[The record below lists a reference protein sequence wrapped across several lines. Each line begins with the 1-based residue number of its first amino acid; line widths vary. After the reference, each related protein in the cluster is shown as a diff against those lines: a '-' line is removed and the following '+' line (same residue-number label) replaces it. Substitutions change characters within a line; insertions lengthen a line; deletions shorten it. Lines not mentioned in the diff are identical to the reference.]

1 MIRAAVIWLA
11 LAGPGVAED
20 LRAAPA
26 YYTDTVFAVSMAEAL
41 AKGCTALGLNFY
53 EVQTQ
58 LESLEAQL
66 GDDGFD
72 TDAPFE
78 QMVDPTSVFAGMQQN
93 FLAKYPI
100 EGAPEAEVCAAGRT
114 ERQDETLIGALLID
128 EEALVQ

>member
-1 MIRAAVIWLA
+1 MIRAAIISLA
-11 LAGPGVAED
+11 VASPGVAEE

-41 AKGCTALGLNFY
+41 AKGCAALGLNFF

-58 LESLEAQL
+58 LETLEAKL
-66 GDDGFD
+66 GEDGFD
-72 TDAPFE
+72 INTPFE
-78 QMVDPTSVFAGMQQN
+78 QMVDPTPVFAGMQQS

-114 ERQDETLIGALLID
+114 ERRDGTQIGALLID
-128 EEALVQ
+128 EKALPE